1 MYPDFFLSFGII
13 KSILSLKASF
23 VVAAGEF
30 GRFGG
35 MPKGLHQQVL
45 PIECSLK
52 CP

>member
-13 KSILSLKASF
+13 KLILSLKASF
-23 VVAAGEF
+23 VVTAGEF
-30 GRFGG
+30 GGFGG
-35 MPKGLHQQVL
+35 IPKSLHQEVL

>member
-13 KSILSLKASF
+13 KLILSLKASF
-23 VVAAGEF
+23 VVSAGEF
-30 GRFGG
+30 GGFGG